1 MKGHFILLK
10 SLNVNVMDKFLDVC
24 LGLSVLLFGG
34 TLVWYVV
41 NMFMTL
47 I

>member
-1 MKGHFILLK
+1 
-10 SLNVNVMDKFLDVC
+10 MDKFLDVC
-24 LGLSVLLFGG
+24 LGISVLLFGG